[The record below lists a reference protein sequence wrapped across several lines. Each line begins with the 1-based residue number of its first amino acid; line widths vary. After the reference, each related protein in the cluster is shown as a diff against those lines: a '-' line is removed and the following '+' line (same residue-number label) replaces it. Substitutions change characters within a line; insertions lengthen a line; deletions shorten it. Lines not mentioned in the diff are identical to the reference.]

1 MWIKWLYKSFFVDVD
16 NEEEQESLIICFY
29 QDDIKSE
36 ATDIQ
41 SVKKERERKADLKD
55 DCIELEQYGHPKD
68 EVPLLACSS
77 DKMACVQEVG
87 GDIDKSHPNHLRTQM
102 YDFKEFKKS
111 ESDSKVSN
119 EISENIKRNLE
130 KDTMSK
136 IMDAVKHVSEKSHRR
151 PKITFFDF
159 AGQSMYYAFHQVYLS
174 PKTFCILVVDMSKS
188 PDDKPCECSKKKTE
202 TIEDE
207 ETETGVKG
215 GTRFTDWTFR
225 GKLKSAIF

>member
-1 MWIKWLYKSFFVDVD
+1 MAYV
-16 NEEEQESLIICFY
+16 
-29 QDDIKSE
+29 QD
-36 ATDIQ
+36 
-41 SVKKERERKADLKD
+41 
-55 DCIELEQYGHPKD
+55 
-68 EVPLLACSS
+68 
-77 DKMACVQEVG
+77 VG

-102 YDFKEFKKS
+102 YDYEETEKS
-111 ESDSKVSN
+111 KTDSKVSN
-119 EISENIKRNLE
+119 KISENIISNLK

-136 IMDAVKHVSEKSHRR
+136 IMDAVKHVSEKSYRR

-188 PDDKPCECSKKKTE
+188 PDDKPGECSEKKTE

-215 GTRFTDWTFR
+215 GTRFTRWTFR